1 MTLRVID
8 VSANQGLINIAPID
22 CDAVIVKGTG
32 GNNYVNDCCDF
43 VLQQC
48 FKLNKPA
55 GLISEPAREPKIV
68 ASSF

>member
-32 GNNYVNDCCDF
+32 GDNYVNDCSISYYNN
-43 VLQQC
+43 VL
-48 FKLNKPA
+48 
-55 GLISEPAREPKIV
+55 S
-68 ASSF
+68 